1 MSKGS
6 ILEQR
11 RLVAT
16 GKKAASDSSYHG
28 GSRRGGYG
36 YGLAADLVSVKGET
50 RLERFGNSEVL
61 WKWID
66 AHEQELGVARP
77 YRD

>member
-6 ILEQR
+6 ILEQC

-36 YGLAADLVSVKGET
+36 HGLQPIS
-50 RLERFGNSEVL
+50 
-61 WKWID
+61 
-66 AHEQELGVARP
+66 
-77 YRD
+77 